1 MQENGIGGLTLPL
14 QLFGE
19 NRAPD
24 RHLSR
29 SVFCNDSLAIDDSHD
44 ALLVEMPA
52 RSSGDRGQI
61 GGPDLETC
69 RDRPISLAGHSVAG
83 SAVSQVER
91 LAGRNPLPML
101 TASES
106 RHIEERQHE
115 HPEVGARGQL
125 CYPRAT
131 GQTKSFGFTVSKAQ
145 SIRSINLS
153 AVLPMSSPGIPPR
166 DTVPMTTSP
175 GRRRAKLSRTA

>member
-83 SAVSQVER
+83 SAVSQESAWPVGTRSPCSLQARVDTEKSASTNTR
-91 LAGRNPLPML
+91 KLGRVVNCV
-101 TASES
+101 TRE
-106 RHIEERQHE
+106 
-115 HPEVGARGQL
+115 
-125 CYPRAT
+125 
-131 GQTKSFGFTVSKAQ
+131 
-145 SIRSINLS
+145 
-153 AVLPMSSPGIPPR
+153 
-166 DTVPMTTSP
+166 SP
-175 GRRRAKLSRTA
+175 GRQSPSASR

>member
-52 RSSGDRGQI
+52 R
-61 GGPDLETC
+61 
-69 RDRPISLAGHSVAG
+69 
-83 SAVSQVER
+83 
-91 LAGRNPLPML
+91 
-101 TASES
+101 
-106 RHIEERQHE
+106 ERQHE